1 MCPMEETVLNIEDA
15 KQGIEAV
22 RHKRAE
28 LMKNQMG

>member
-1 MCPMEETVLNIEDA
+1 MEETVLNIDNAEE
-15 KQGIEAV
+15 GIEAV